1 MCDSL
6 GKDQQCKNVKKKP
19 WYERGCL
26 VGSLDS
32 GLFWG
37 GRREEGVY
45 FSLSELFHKRH
56 WCKLSQSIHLYANLG
71 CPVI

>member
-1 MCDSL
+1 MQKCE
-6 GKDQQCKNVKKKP
+6 KKKP

-37 GRREEGVY
+37 EDGRTGFTLACQNFFIKATGV
-45 FSLSELFHKRH
+45 
-56 WCKLSQSIHLYANLG
+56 N
-71 CPVI
+71 